1 MSKEAITL
9 RLDKET
15 IKRLDDL
22 VKEMNENDEG
32 LGVECSRADV
42 ICELI
47 NREQGDWRLR
57 RNDLSLFEDRIIRY
71 IYSLRAQINVLMTY
85 AISSREPERILKKLM
100 KEENLARNEAIEK
113 ICNSVSGGLDSSFWT
128 SAAWKED
135 LHLFFTDGNKKDN
148 GKGR

>member
-9 RLDKET
+9 RLDKDT

-57 RNDLSLFEDRIIRY
+57 RNDLMLFEDRMMRC
-71 IYSLRAQINVLMTY
+71 IYHLRAQINALM
-85 AISSREPERILKKLM
+85 IHVIPSDEPEKLLKRFMNESHLSRK
-100 KEENLARNEAIEK
+100 EAIDQFCEASK
-113 ICNSVSGGLDSSFWT
+113 GGLPSSFWT
-128 SAAWKED
+128 DAAWRED
-135 LHLFFTDGNKKDN
+135 LHHFFADGNKN
-148 GKGR
+148 NNEKGR